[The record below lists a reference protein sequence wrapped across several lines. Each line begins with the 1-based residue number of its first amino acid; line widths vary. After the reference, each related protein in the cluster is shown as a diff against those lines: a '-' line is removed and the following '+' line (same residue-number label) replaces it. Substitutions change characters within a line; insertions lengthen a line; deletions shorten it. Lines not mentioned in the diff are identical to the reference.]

1 LAQVAGETSYHVTP
15 RPRGYT
21 YVLDGW
27 KRLSDQGIKQPS
39 FTMKLTWVPLVQAGA
54 QSHMT
59 LDFQVSHGQGSQSQ
73 QWDDVIVY
81 HKARAQNGNSI
92 LAIEVA
98 PQADVHL
105 VLGRGEKSMSGSE
118 EPRRIRTGDRDQE
131 PSYLREDTFS
141 GNQDYAPQRG
151 YSSAFDESSLFQR
164 GNATLAQD
172 RSEEKAGEKESKSN
186 TWRVLLLVLAVLVLF
201 VLGVGAVTFA
211 HYYKIAKQRE
221 ALEAQNDELIRKLQ
235 AEIKESR
242 SGRVK
247 APLLDSTSQSSVS
260 T

>member
-1 LAQVAGETSYHVTP
+1 
-15 RPRGYT
+15 
-21 YVLDGW
+21 
-27 KRLSDQGIKQPS
+27 
-39 FTMKLTWVPLVQAGA
+39 MKLTWVSVVQAGA

-59 LDFQVSHGQGSQSQ
+59 LDFQLNHAQGSQGQ

-105 VLGRGEKSMSGSE
+105 VLARGEKSMSGSDE
-118 EPRRIRTGDRDQE
+118 QRHIRTGDSDPE
-131 PSYLREDTFS
+131 PSYLREDAYAGS
-141 GNQDYAPQRG
+141 QDFAPQRG

-164 GNATLAQD
+164 GNATLSQD
-172 RSEEKAGEKESKSN
+172 RSEEKLGEKEAKSN
-186 TWRVLLLVLAVLVLF
+186 TWRVLLLVLAAVVLF

-242 SGRVK
+242 SGKVK
-247 APLLDSTSQSSVS
+247 TPLLDSPSQSSLS